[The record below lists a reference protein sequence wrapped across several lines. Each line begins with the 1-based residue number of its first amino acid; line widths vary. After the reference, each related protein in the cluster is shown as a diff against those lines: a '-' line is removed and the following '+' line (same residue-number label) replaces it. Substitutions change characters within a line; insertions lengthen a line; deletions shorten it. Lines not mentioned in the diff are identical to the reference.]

1 MKKFYSKVD
10 VEVETIEEFRE
21 EISYKGKGIMVKNGK
36 KFHFN
41 ESPRR
46 KDHRNPVKARTSA
59 GKIWLIEST
68 GKYRITLNVT
78 ESELYSRRKITKL
91 FRDLLNKLEKN

>member
-1 MKKFYSKVD
+1 MAKKFYTKAD
-10 VEVETIEEFRE
+10 VEVETIEELRE
-21 EISYKGKGIMVKNGK
+21 EISYKGKGIMVMDGK

-46 KDHRNPVKARTSA
+46 KVHLNPVKAHTSA

-68 GKYRITLNVT
+68 GKYRITLYVT
-78 ESELYSRRKITKL
+78 ESELYSRCKITKL
-91 FRDLLNKLEKN
+91 FRDLLNKLEK